1 MKHAHDRRPR
11 PRHIAKHAA
20 CLIAMLAILGTGM
33 STTLAESNLALGR
46 PNPEG
51 TSI

>member
-1 MKHAHDRRPR
+1 MKHAYDRRPR
-11 PRHIAKHAA
+11 PRRIARHAA
-20 CLIAMLAILGTGM
+20 CLIAMLATLGTGM
-33 STTLAESNLALGR
+33 SSTLAEPDLALGR